1 MASRSPRHP
10 HRGAETASVS
20 QGLWVST
27 NQASDALG
35 ISSKTLFRMRQSG
48 LLKAGHHWVR
58 KNPTAQSSD
67 LLWQIQR
74 CEIALGRL

>member
-1 MASRSPRHP
+1 MAINEPRRPP
-10 HRGAETASVS
+10 HRQRTASLS
-20 QGLWVST
+20 ERLWVTTS
-27 NQASDALG
+27 QASDLLG
-35 ISSKTLFRMRQSG
+35 ISSKTLFRLRQSG

-58 KNPTAQSSD
+58 KNPAAQSSD